1 MNKKKKAPKEPGAST
16 NILQIISDNMESYSK
31 GQRRIAAY
39 ILVNYDRAAYMTA
52 TRLGKVVGVSES
64 TVVRFANEL
73 GFSGYPD
80 LQDSIRTFAKR
91 KLTSLQRIT
100 IADERIANNDVLS
113 AVMDSDMANLRS
125 TLAGICTETF
135 ETIVESLLKARNIY
149 IIGVRSSSSL
159 SSFLAFYFSLIFPNV
174 KLINTNTGEVIEQL
188 LWANNEDVIIGISF
202 PRYSK
207 RTVDAMRFGSLRKAT
222 CVAITDSE
230 ESPIA
235 LFADYVL
242 IAKNDITSFVDSLVA
257 PMSIINALI
266 VAVGRAKDSEI
277 AETFEELEG
286 IWDKYDVFEK
296 HN

>member
-1 MNKKKKAPKEPGAST
+1 MVITMNTVDYT
-16 NILQIISDNMESYSK
+16 NSSSILQIIGDNMESYSK

-64 TVVRFANEL
+64 TVVRFALEL
-73 GFSGYPD
+73 GFEGYPE
-80 LQDSIRTFAKR
+80 LQEAIRSFAKR

-100 IADERIANNDVLS
+100 IGDERISDNDILTS
-113 AVMDSDMANLRS
+113 VMESDIANLKS
-125 TLAGICTETF
+125 TMQNLNNAAFKKT
-135 ETIVESLLKARNIY
+135 VESLLTAKNIY

-159 SSFLAFYFSLIFPNV
+159 ASFLAFYFSLIFPNV

-188 LWANNEDVIIGISF
+188 LWIGSEDVIIGISF

-207 RTVDAMRFGSLRKAT
+207 RTVDAMRFASLRKAT
-222 CVAITDSE
+222 CVAITDSD

-235 LFADYVL
+235 MFGDHVL
-242 IAKNDITSFVDSLVA
+242 VAKNDITSFVDSLVA

-266 VAVGRAKDSEI
+266 VSVGRAKDKEI
-277 AETFEELEG
+277 AKTFEELEG
-286 IWDKYDVFEK
+286 IWDQYDVFEK
-296 HN
+296 HS

>member
-1 MNKKKKAPKEPGAST
+1 MNSVESLNSPS
-16 NILQIISDNMESYSK
+16 ILQLISDNMENYSK

-64 TVVRFANEL
+64 TVVRFALEL
-73 GFSGYPD
+73 GFAGYPE
-80 LQDSIRTFAKR
+80 LQEAIRSFAKR

-100 IADERIANNDVLS
+100 IGDERIADDDVLTS
-113 AVMDSDMANLRS
+113 VIESDIANLKS
-125 TLAGICTETF
+125 TLLGINKVDFQKTLDC
-135 ETIVESLLKARNIY
+135 ILNAKNIY

-159 SSFLAFYFSLIFPNV
+159 ASFLAFYFSIIFPNV
-174 KLINTNTGEVIEQL
+174 KLINANTGEVIEQL
-188 LWANNEDVIIGISF
+188 LRIGSEDVIIGISF

-207 RTVDAMRFGSLRKAT
+207 RTVDAMRFASIRKAT

-235 LFADYVL
+235 MFADHAL

-266 VAVGRAKDSEI
+266 VSVGRAKNEEI
-277 AETFEELEG
+277 AQTFEELEG
-286 IWDKYDVFEK
+286 IWDQYDVFEK
-296 HN
+296 HS

>member
-1 MNKKKKAPKEPGAST
+1 MNNKSDSLRGNAAPT
-16 NILQIISDNMESYSK
+16 ILQIISDNMESYSK

-39 ILVNYDRAAYMTA
+39 IMVNYDRAAYMTA

-73 GFSGYPD
+73 GFTGYPE
-80 LQDSIRTFAKR
+80 LQEAIRTFAKR

-100 IADERIANNDVLS
+100 IGDERISKNDVLS
-113 AVMDSDMANLRS
+113 AVMESDMANLKS
-125 TLAGICTETF
+125 TLSGICAETF
-135 ETIVESLLKARNIY
+135 DRIVARLLKARTIY

-159 SSFLAFYFSLIFPNV
+159 SSFLHFYFSLMFPSV

-188 LWANNEDVIIGISF
+188 LWTNEDDVIIGISF

-207 RTVDAMRFGSLRKAT
+207 RTVDAMRFASIRKAT
-222 CVAITDSE
+222 CIAITDSE

-235 LFADYVL
+235 MFADEVL
-242 IAKNDITSFVDSLVA
+242 VAKNDITSFVDSLVA

-266 VAVGRAKDSEI
+266 VAVGRAKDEEI
-277 AETFEELEG
+277 SKTFEELEG

>member
-1 MNKKKKAPKEPGAST
+1 MNTVDYT
-16 NILQIISDNMESYSK
+16 NSSSILQIIGDNMESYSK

-64 TVVRFANEL
+64 TVVRFALEL
-73 GFSGYPD
+73 GFEGYPE
-80 LQDSIRTFAKR
+80 LQEAIRSFAKR

-100 IADERIANNDVLS
+100 IGDERISDNDILTS
-113 AVMDSDMANLRS
+113 VMESDIANLKS
-125 TLAGICTETF
+125 TMQNLNNAAFKKT
-135 ETIVESLLKARNIY
+135 VESLLTAKNIY

-159 SSFLAFYFSLIFPNV
+159 ASFLAFYFSLIFPNV

-188 LWANNEDVIIGISF
+188 LWIGSEDVIIGISF

-207 RTVDAMRFGSLRKAT
+207 RTVDAMRFASLRKAT
-222 CVAITDSE
+222 CVAITDSD

-235 LFADYVL
+235 MFGDHVL
-242 IAKNDITSFVDSLVA
+242 VAKNDITSFVDSLVA

-266 VAVGRAKDSEI
+266 VSVGRAKDKEI
-277 AETFEELEG
+277 AKTFEELEG
-286 IWDKYDVFEK
+286 IWDQYDVFEK
-296 HN
+296 HS

>member
-1 MNKKKKAPKEPGAST
+1 MNNKTDSLRGNTSPT
-16 NILQIISDNMESYSK
+16 ILQIIGDNMESYSK

-39 ILVNYDRAAYMTA
+39 IMVNYDRAAYMTA

-73 GFSGYPD
+73 GFTGYPE
-80 LQDSIRTFAKR
+80 LQEAIRTFAKR

-100 IADERIANNDVLS
+100 IGDERISKNDVLS
-113 AVMDSDMANLRS
+113 AVMESDMANLKS
-125 TLAGICTETF
+125 TLTGICAVTF
-135 ETIVESLLKARNIY
+135 GKIVAKLLKARTIY

-159 SSFLAFYFSLIFPNV
+159 SSFLYFYFSLMFPNV

-188 LWANNEDVIIGISF
+188 LWANEDDVIIGISF

-207 RTVDAMRFGSLRKAT
+207 RTVDAMRFASIRKTT

-235 LFADYVL
+235 MFADEVL
-242 IAKNDITSFVDSLVA
+242 VAKNDITSFVDSLVA

-266 VAVGRAKDSEI
+266 VAVGRAKDAEI
-277 AETFEELEG
+277 SKTFEELEG

>member
-1 MNKKKKAPKEPGAST
+1 MNNKTDSLRGNATPT
-16 NILQIISDNMESYSK
+16 ILQIIGDNMESYSK

-39 ILVNYDRAAYMTA
+39 IMVNYDRAAYMTA

-64 TVVRFANEL
+64 TVVRFAIEL
-73 GFSGYPD
+73 GFTGYPE
-80 LQDSIRTFAKR
+80 LQEAIRTFAKR

-100 IADERIANNDVLS
+100 IGDERISKEDVLS
-113 AVMDSDMANLRS
+113 AVMESDMANLKS
-125 TLAGICTETF
+125 TLTGICVDTF
-135 ETIVESLLKARNIY
+135 DKIVAKLLKARTIY

-159 SSFLAFYFSLIFPNV
+159 SSFLYFYFSLMFPNV

-188 LWANNEDVIIGISF
+188 LWIDKDDVIIGISF

-207 RTVDAMRFGSLRKAT
+207 RTVDAMRFASIKKAT

-235 LFADYVL
+235 MFADEVL
-242 IAKNDITSFVDSLVA
+242 VAKNDITSFVDSLVA

-266 VAVGRAKDSEI
+266 VAVGRAKDEEI
-277 AETFEELEG
+277 SKTFEELEG